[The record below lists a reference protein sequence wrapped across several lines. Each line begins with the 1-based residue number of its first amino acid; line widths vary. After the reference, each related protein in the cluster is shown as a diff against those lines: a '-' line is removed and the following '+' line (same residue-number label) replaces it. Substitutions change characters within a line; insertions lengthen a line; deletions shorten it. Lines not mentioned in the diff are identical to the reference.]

1 MYTHL
6 AYFFNLSLF
15 IIHLFIA
22 LSVFFLDSLLP
33 VPVRL
38 LFSSHTLQVSNDSVV
53 ESEADGGAASG
64 GEAAVGG
71 EQKEPSGATSSSR
84 LPPPPPT
91 RAFTSTFSCLL
102 PPEKPPLSHFF
113 TFSNRIIFL
122 LHCPAYPS
130 IFTLPTLPTYLPSHH
145 HILIPGCFSPPPLSF
160 PTKYFIL
167 ISFFAFIHRSP
178 SPSHLFFPPT

>member
-130 IFTLPTLPTYLPSHH
+130 IFPSSWPLLSL
-145 HILIPGCFSPPPLSF
+145 LIPPYFSSTYSLTTSTHSLNPYSF
-160 PTKYFIL
+160 PHLLYL
-167 ISFFAFIHRSP
+167 LN
-178 SPSHLFFPPT
+178 SHSSLWF